1 MSVNSQRQRLIKW
14 VRRYPVIALSA
25 LALGYLLGGF
35 SETDDGPIP
44 QQIVIT
50 ALYLF
55 ISLVPLG
62 FIIAFLVVGRL
73 GDLES
78 AANKEKQ
85 ANLTYQDAFDLPSQ
99 IMHGYKLAMVTGRS
113 PTLTGLTGDR
123 YLSDAQAVC
132 SENPEHIPP
141 VAECECGFYAYK
153 ELADAQFELS
163 INPGAFLLDVDL
175 FGLGFTYKNGFRA
188 ESQVVNQLITPSRCM
203 RCRVLPATV
212 FVTTYRLGY
221 EDTTW
226 WQWQIRCVVCSSSF
240 KPSDKLTVEQMAQHL
255 AVKINYSFS

>member
-1 MSVNSQRQRLIKW
+1 MSVSSQRQRLIKW

-73 GDLES
+73 GDIES

-153 ELADAQFELS
+153 EFTDAQFELS

-226 WQWQIRCVVCSSSF
+226 WQWQMRCVVCSSSF
-240 KPSDKLTVEQMAQHL
+240 KPSDKLTVAQMAQHL
-255 AVKINYSFS
+255 AVKIN

>member
-1 MSVNSQRQRLIKW
+1 MSASTNRQRLIKW
-14 VRRYPVIALSA
+14 VRRYPVIALSTLA
-25 LALGYLLGGF
+25 LAYLLGGF
-35 SETDDGPIP
+35 SQNDDGLIP

-55 ISLVPLG
+55 VAVVPLG
-62 FIIAFLVVGRL
+62 FIAAFIIVGRL
-73 GDLES
+73 GDIES
-78 AANKEKQ
+78 VANKEKQ
-85 ANLTYQDAFDLPSQ
+85 SKLSYQDAFNLPSE
-99 IMHGYKLAMVTGRS
+99 IMHGYKLALLTGRS
-113 PTLTGLTGDR
+113 PTLTGLTGDT

-132 SENPEHIPP
+132 KESSDHVPP

-188 ESQVVNQLITPSRCM
+188 ESQVVNRLITPSRCM
-203 RCRVLPATV
+203 RCRVLPAKV

-221 EDTTW
+221 EDTAW

-240 KPSDKLTVEQMAQHL
+240 KVEDKLTVEQMAQRL
-255 AVKINYSFS
+255 AVKIN

>member
-1 MSVNSQRQRLIKW
+1 MSAGSNRQRLIKW
-14 VRRYPVIALSA
+14 VRRYPVIALSTLV
-25 LALGYLLGGF
+25 LAYLLGGF
-35 SETDDGPIP
+35 SQNDDGLIP

-55 ISLVPLG
+55 VAVVPLG
-62 FIIAFLVVGRL
+62 FIAAFLIVGRL
-73 GDLES
+73 GDIES

-85 ANLTYQDAFDLPSQ
+85 SKLSYQDAFNLPSQ

-113 PTLTGLTGDR
+113 PTLTGLTGDT

-153 ELADAQFELS
+153 ELSDAQFELS

-188 ESQVVNQLITPSRCM
+188 ESQVVNQLITPRRCM
-203 RCRVLPATV
+203 RCRVLPAKV
-212 FVTTYRLGY
+212 FVTTYRLGF
-221 EDTTW
+221 EDTAW
-226 WQWQIRCVVCSSSF
+226 WQWQIRCVICSSSF
-240 KPSDKLTVEQMAQHL
+240 KIEDKLTVEQMAQQL
-255 AVKINYSFS
+255 AVKIN

>member
-1 MSVNSQRQRLIKW
+1 MSVSSQRQRLIKW

-35 SETDDGPIP
+35 SKTDDGPIP

-73 GDLES
+73 GDIES

-226 WQWQIRCVVCSSSF
+226 WQWQMRCVVCSSSF
-240 KPSDKLTVEQMAQHL
+240 KPSDKLTVAQMAQHL
-255 AVKINYSFS
+255 AVKIN

>member
-85 ANLTYQDAFDLPSQ
+85 SNLTYQDAFDLPSQ

-123 YLSDAQAVC
+123 YLSDAKLCVVRIQNISHRWQSV
-132 SENPEHIPP
+132 S
-141 VAECECGFYAYK
+141 VAFMPTK
-153 ELADAQFELS
+153 SLLMPNLS
-163 INPGAFLLDVDL
+163 
-175 FGLGFTYKNGFRA
+175 Y
-188 ESQVVNQLITPSRCM
+188 QLIP
-203 RCRVLPATV
+203 VH
-212 FVTTYRLGY
+212 FY
-221 EDTTW
+221 
-226 WQWQIRCVVCSSSF
+226 
-240 KPSDKLTVEQMAQHL
+240 
-255 AVKINYSFS
+255 

>member
-1 MSVNSQRQRLIKW
+1 MSVNSKRQRLIKW

-35 SETDDGPIP
+35 SDTDDGPIP

-73 GDLES
+73 GDIES

-85 ANLTYQDAFDLPSQ
+85 VNLTYQDAFDLPSQ

-132 SENPEHIPP
+132 RENPEHIPP

-153 ELADAQFELS
+153 ELTDAQFELS

-188 ESQVVNQLITPSRCM
+188 ESQVVNSLIKPKRCM
-203 RCRVLPATV
+203 RCKTLPATV

-221 EDTTW
+221 ENNAW

-240 KPSDKLTVEQMAQHL
+240 KPSDKLTVAQMAKL
-255 AVKINYSFS
+255 LVIEIVNL

>member
-1 MSVNSQRQRLIKW
+1 MSVNSKRQRLIKW

-85 ANLTYQDAFDLPSQ
+85 SILTYQDAFDLPSQ

-153 ELADAQFELS
+153 ELTDAQFELS

-175 FGLGFTYKNGFRA
+175 FGLGFTYKNGYRA

-226 WQWQIRCVVCSSSF
+226 WQWQMRCVICSSSF
-240 KPSDKLTVEQMAQHL
+240 KPADKLTVEQMAERL
-255 AVKINYSFS
+255 AVKIN

>member
-1 MSVNSQRQRLIKW
+1 MSVNSKRQRLIKW

-25 LALGYLLGGF
+25 LALAYLLGGF
-35 SETDDGPIP
+35 SEKDDGFIS
-44 QQIVIT
+44 QQLIIT
-50 ALYLF
+50 TLYLF
-55 ISLVPLG
+55 VGVVPLG
-62 FIIAFLVVGRL
+62 FIIAFVVVGRL

-78 AANKEKQ
+78 AANREKQ
-85 ANLTYQDAFDLPSQ
+85 SNLSYEDAFNLPSQ
-99 IMHGYKLAMVTGRS
+99 IMHGYKLAMVTGVS
-113 PTLTGLTGDR
+113 PTLTGLTGDT
-123 YLSDAQAVC
+123 YLSDAQAIC
-132 SENPEHIPP
+132 KENPEHIPP
-141 VAECECGFYAYK
+141 VAQCECGFYAYK

-212 FVTTYRLGY
+212 FVTTYKLGY

-226 WQWQIRCVVCSSSF
+226 WQWQIRCVICSRSF
-240 KPSDKLTVEQMAQHL
+240 KPADKLTVEQMAERL
-255 AVKINYSFS
+255 AVKIN

>member
-1 MSVNSQRQRLIKW
+1 MSASTNRQRLIKW
-14 VRRYPVIALSA
+14 VRRYPVIALST
-25 LALGYLLGGF
+25 LAFAYLLGGF
-35 SETDDGPIP
+35 SQNDDGLIP

-55 ISLVPLG
+55 VAVVPLG
-62 FIIAFLVVGRL
+62 FIVAFIIVGRL
-73 GDLES
+73 GDIES

-85 ANLTYQDAFDLPSQ
+85 SNLTYQDAFDLPSQ

-132 SENPEHIPP
+132 SENLEHIPP

-153 ELADAQFELS
+153 ELSDAQFELS

-188 ESQVVNQLITPSRCM
+188 ESQVVNQLITPKRCM
-203 RCRVLPATV
+203 RCRVLPAKV
-212 FVTTYRLGY
+212 FVTTYRLGF

-226 WQWQIRCVVCSSSF
+226 WQWQIRCVICSSSF
-240 KPSDKLTVEQMAQHL
+240 KVEDKLTVAQMAQHL
-255 AVKINYSFS
+255 AVKIN

>member
-1 MSVNSQRQRLIKW
+1 MSVSSKRQRLIKW

-35 SETDDGPIP
+35 SDTDDGPIP

-55 ISLVPLG
+55 IALVPLG
-62 FIIAFLVVGRL
+62 FIIAFIVVGRL

-188 ESQVVNQLITPSRCM
+188 ESQVVNSLIKPMRCM
-203 RCRVLPATV
+203 RCKTLPATV

-240 KPSDKLTVEQMAQHL
+240 KPSDKLTVAQMAKL
-255 AVKINYSFS
+255 LVIEIVNL

>member
-1 MSVNSQRQRLIKW
+1 MSVSSKRQRLIRW
-14 VRRYPVIALSA
+14 VRRYPVIALST
-25 LALGYLLGGF
+25 LAFAYLLGGF
-35 SETDDGPIP
+35 SQNNDGLIP

-55 ISLVPLG
+55 VAVVPLG
-62 FIIAFLVVGRL
+62 FIAAFIIVGRL
-73 GDLES
+73 GDIES

-85 ANLTYQDAFDLPSQ
+85 SKLSYQDAFNLPSQ
-99 IMHGYKLAMVTGRS
+99 IMHGYKLALITVRL

-132 SENPEHIPP
+132 KENADHVPP

-163 INPGAFLLDVDL
+163 INPDAFLLDVDL

-203 RCRVLPATV
+203 RCRVLPAKV

-221 EDTTW
+221 EDTAW

-240 KPSDKLTVEQMAQHL
+240 KVEDKLTVAQMAQHL
-255 AVKINYSFS
+255 AVKIN

>member
-1 MSVNSQRQRLIKW
+1 MSAGSNRQRLIKW
-14 VRRYPVIALSA
+14 VRRYPVIALSTLV
-25 LALGYLLGGF
+25 LAYLLGGF
-35 SETDDGPIP
+35 SQNDDGLIP

-55 ISLVPLG
+55 VAVVPLG
-62 FIIAFLVVGRL
+62 FIAAFIIVGRL
-73 GDLES
+73 GDIES

-85 ANLTYQDAFDLPSQ
+85 SKLSYQDAFNLPSEV
-99 IMHGYKLAMVTGRS
+99 MHGYKLALITGRS
-113 PTLTGLTGDR
+113 PTLTGLTGDT

-153 ELADAQFELS
+153 ELSDAQFELS

-188 ESQVVNQLITPSRCM
+188 ESQVVNQLITPRRCM
-203 RCRVLPATV
+203 RCRVLPAKV
-212 FVTTYRLGY
+212 FVTTYRLGF
-221 EDTTW
+221 EDTAW
-226 WQWQIRCVVCSSSF
+226 WQWQIRCVICSSSF
-240 KPSDKLTVEQMAQHL
+240 KIEDKLTVEQMAQQL
-255 AVKINYSFS
+255 AVKIN

>member
-1 MSVNSQRQRLIKW
+1 MSVNSKRQRLIKW

-25 LALGYLLGGF
+25 LGLGYLLGGF
-35 SETDDGPIP
+35 SETDDGFIP

-55 ISLVPLG
+55 IALVPLG

-78 AANKEKQ
+78 AANKVKQ
-85 ANLTYQDAFDLPSQ
+85 SNLSYQDPFDLPSQ

-113 PTLTGLTGDR
+113 PTLTGLTGDT

-132 SENPEHIPP
+132 KENAGHIPP

-175 FGLGFTYKNGFRA
+175 FGLGFTYKDGFRA
-188 ESQVVNQLITPSRCM
+188 ESQVVNRLITPNRCM

-221 EDTTW
+221 EDIAW
-226 WQWQIRCVVCSSSF
+226 WQWQMRCVVCSSSF
-240 KPSDKLTVEQMAQHL
+240 KQEDKLAIEQMAQQL
-255 AVKINYSFS
+255 AVKIN

>member
-1 MSVNSQRQRLIKW
+1 MSASTNRQRLIKW
-14 VRRYPVIALSA
+14 VRRYPVIALST
-25 LALGYLLGGF
+25 LAFAYLLGGF
-35 SETDDGPIP
+35 SQNNDGLIP

-55 ISLVPLG
+55 VAVVPLG
-62 FIIAFLVVGRL
+62 FIIAFIIVGRL
-73 GDLES
+73 GDIES

-85 ANLTYQDAFDLPSQ
+85 SKLSYQDAFNLPSQ
-99 IMHGYKLAMVTGRS
+99 IMHGYKLALITGRL

-132 SENPEHIPP
+132 KENADHVPP

-203 RCRVLPATV
+203 RCRVLPAKV

-221 EDTTW
+221 EDTAW

-240 KPSDKLTVEQMAQHL
+240 KVEDKLTVAQMAQHL
-255 AVKINYSFS
+255 AVKIN

>member
-62 FIIAFLVVGRL
+62 FIIAFIVVGRL

-78 AANKEKQ
+78 ATNKEKQ
-85 ANLTYQDAFDLPSQ
+85 SNLSYEDAFDLPSQ
-99 IMHGYKLAMVTGRS
+99 IMHGYKLAMVTGVS
-113 PTLTGLTGDR
+113 PTLTGLTGDT
-123 YLSDAQAVC
+123 YLSDAQAIC
-132 SENPEHIPP
+132 KENPEHIPP
-141 VAECECGFYAYK
+141 VAQCECGFYAYK

-188 ESQVVNQLITPSRCM
+188 ESQVVNRLITPKRCM
-203 RCRVLPATV
+203 HCRTITAKV
-212 FVTTYRLGY
+212 FVKSYKLGY
-221 EDTTW
+221 EDTAW
-226 WQWQIRCVVCSSSF
+226 WQWQIRCVICSSSF
-240 KPSDKLTVEQMAQHL
+240 KPADKLTVEQMSQYL
-255 AVKINYSFS
+255 AVKIN

>member
-1 MSVNSQRQRLIKW
+1 MSAGSNRQRLIKW
-14 VRRYPVIALSA
+14 VRRYPVIALSTLV
-25 LALGYLLGGF
+25 LAYLLGGF
-35 SETDDGPIP
+35 SQNDDGLIP

-55 ISLVPLG
+55 VAVVPLG
-62 FIIAFLVVGRL
+62 FIAAFIIVGRL
-73 GDLES
+73 GDIES

-85 ANLTYQDAFDLPSQ
+85 SKLSYQDAFNLPSQ
-99 IMHGYKLAMVTGRS
+99 VMHGYKLAMVTGRS
-113 PTLTGLTGDR
+113 PTLTGLTGDT

-153 ELADAQFELS
+153 ELSDAQFELS

-188 ESQVVNQLITPSRCM
+188 ESQVVNQLITPRRCM
-203 RCRVLPATV
+203 RCRVLPAKV

-221 EDTTW
+221 EDTAW
-226 WQWQIRCVVCSSSF
+226 WQWQIRCVICSSSF
-240 KPSDKLTVEQMAQHL
+240 KIEDKLTVEQMAQQL
-255 AVKINYSFS
+255 AVKIN

>member
-1 MSVNSQRQRLIKW
+1 MSVSSKRQRLIKW
-14 VRRYPVIALSA
+14 VRRYPVIALST
-25 LALGYLLGGF
+25 LAFAYLLGGF
-35 SETDDGPIP
+35 SQNNDGLIP

-55 ISLVPLG
+55 VAVVPIG
-62 FIIAFLVVGRL
+62 FIIAFIIVGRL
-73 GDLES
+73 GDIES

-85 ANLTYQDAFDLPSQ
+85 SKLSYQDAFNLPSQ
-99 IMHGYKLAMVTGRS
+99 IMHGYKLALITVRL

-132 SENPEHIPP
+132 KENADHVPP

-163 INPGAFLLDVDL
+163 INPDAFLLDVDL

-203 RCRVLPATV
+203 RCRVLPAKV

-221 EDTTW
+221 EDTAW

-240 KPSDKLTVEQMAQHL
+240 KVEDKLTVAQMAQHL
-255 AVKINYSFS
+255 AVKIN

>member
-14 VRRYPVIALSA
+14 VRRYPIIALSA

-73 GDLES
+73 GDIES

-153 ELADAQFELS
+153 EFTDAQFELS

-175 FGLGFTYKNGFRA
+175 FGLGFAYKNGFRA

-226 WQWQIRCVVCSSSF
+226 WQWQMRCVICSSSF
-240 KPSDKLTVEQMAQHL
+240 KPSDKLTVAQMAQHL
-255 AVKINYSFS
+255 AVKIN

>member
-62 FIIAFLVVGRL
+62 FIIAFIVVGRL

-78 AANKEKQ
+78 ATNKEKQ
-85 ANLTYQDAFDLPSQ
+85 SNLSYEDAFYLPSQ
-99 IMHGYKLAMVTGRS
+99 IMHGYKLAMVTGVS
-113 PTLTGLTGDR
+113 PTLTGLTGDT
-123 YLSDAQAVC
+123 YLSDAQAIC
-132 SENPEHIPP
+132 KENPEHIPP
-141 VAECECGFYAYK
+141 VAQCECGFYAYK

-188 ESQVVNQLITPSRCM
+188 ESQVVNRLITPKRCM
-203 RCRVLPATV
+203 RCRVLPAKV
-212 FVTTYRLGY
+212 FVKSYKLGY
-221 EDTTW
+221 EDTAW
-226 WQWQIRCVVCSSSF
+226 SQWQIRCVICSSSF

-255 AVKINYSFS
+255 AVKIN

>member
-1 MSVNSQRQRLIKW
+1 MSVSSKRQRLIRW
-14 VRRYPVIALSA
+14 VRRYPVIALST
-25 LALGYLLGGF
+25 LAFAYLLGGF
-35 SETDDGPIP
+35 SQNNDGLIP

-55 ISLVPLG
+55 VAVVPIG
-62 FIIAFLVVGRL
+62 FIIAFIIVGRL
-73 GDLES
+73 GDIES

-85 ANLTYQDAFDLPSQ
+85 SKLSYQDAFNLPSQ
-99 IMHGYKLAMVTGRS
+99 IMHGYKLALITVRL

-132 SENPEHIPP
+132 KENADHVPP

-163 INPGAFLLDVDL
+163 INPDAFLLDVDL

-203 RCRVLPATV
+203 RCRVLPAKV

-221 EDTTW
+221 EDTAW

-240 KPSDKLTVEQMAQHL
+240 KVEDKLTVAQMAQHL
-255 AVKINYSFS
+255 AVKIN

>member
-1 MSVNSQRQRLIKW
+1 MSVSSQRQRLIKW

-85 ANLTYQDAFDLPSQ
+85 SNLTYQDAFDLPSQ

-141 VAECECGFYAYK
+141 VAECECGF
-153 ELADAQFELS
+153 LCLQ
-163 INPGAFLLDVDL
+163 
-175 FGLGFTYKNGFRA
+175 
-188 ESQVVNQLITPSRCM
+188 
-203 RCRVLPATV
+203 RV
-212 FVTTYRLGY
+212 Y
-221 EDTTW
+221 
-226 WQWQIRCVVCSSSF
+226 
-240 KPSDKLTVEQMAQHL
+240 
-255 AVKINYSFS
+255 

>member
-1 MSVNSQRQRLIKW
+1 MSASSKRQRLIKW

-35 SETDDGPIP
+35 SETADGFIP

-55 ISLVPLG
+55 IALVPLG
-62 FIIAFLVVGRL
+62 FITAFLVVGRL

-78 AANKEKQ
+78 AANREKH
-85 ANLTYQDAFDLPSQ
+85 ANLSYQDPFDLPSE
-99 IMHGYKLAMVTGRS
+99 IMHGYKLALITGRS
-113 PTLTGLTGDR
+113 PALTGLTGDK
-123 YLSDAQAVC
+123 YLSDAQAEC
-132 SENPEHIPP
+132 KENADHIPP

-188 ESQVVNQLITPSRCM
+188 ESQVVNRLIAPKRCM
-203 RCRVLPATV
+203 RCRVLPAKV

-221 EDTTW
+221 EDITW
-226 WQWQIRCVVCSSSF
+226 WQWQLRCVVCSSSF
-240 KPSDKLTVEQMAQHL
+240 KQEDKLTVAQMAQRL
-255 AVKINYSFS
+255 AVKIN

>member
-1 MSVNSQRQRLIKW
+1 MSVSSKRQRLIKW

-35 SETDDGPIP
+35 SDTDDGPIP

-55 ISLVPLG
+55 IALVPLG
-62 FIIAFLVVGRL
+62 FIIAFIVVGRL

-132 SENPEHIPP
+132 KENPEHIPP

-188 ESQVVNQLITPSRCM
+188 ESQVVNSLIKPKRCM
-203 RCRVLPATV
+203 RCKTLPATV

-240 KPSDKLTVEQMAQHL
+240 KPSDKLTVAQMAEL
-255 AVKINYSFS
+255 LVIKIVNL

>member
-1 MSVNSQRQRLIKW
+1 MSASTNRQRLIKW
-14 VRRYPVIALSA
+14 VRRYPVIALST
-25 LALGYLLGGF
+25 LAFAYLLGGF
-35 SETDDGPIP
+35 SQNNDGLIP

-55 ISLVPLG
+55 VGVVPLG
-62 FIIAFLVVGRL
+62 FIIAFIIVGRL
-73 GDLES
+73 GDIES
-78 AANKEKQ
+78 ATNKQKQ
-85 ANLTYQDAFDLPSQ
+85 SKLSYQDAFDLPSQ
-99 IMHGYKLAMVTGRS
+99 IMHGYKLALITGRL

-153 ELADAQFELS
+153 ELTDAQFELS

-188 ESQVVNQLITPSRCM
+188 ESQVVNRLITPSRCM

-226 WQWQIRCVVCSSSF
+226 WQWQMRCVICSSSF

-255 AVKINYSFS
+255 AVKIN

>member
-1 MSVNSQRQRLIKW
+1 MSAGSNRQRLIKW
-14 VRRYPVIALSA
+14 VRRYPVIALSTLV
-25 LALGYLLGGF
+25 LAYLLGGF
-35 SETDDGPIP
+35 SQNDDGLIP

-55 ISLVPLG
+55 VAVVPLG
-62 FIIAFLVVGRL
+62 FIAAFIIVGRL
-73 GDLES
+73 GDIES

-85 ANLTYQDAFDLPSQ
+85 SKLSYQDAFNLPSQ
-99 IMHGYKLAMVTGRS
+99 VMHGYKLAMVTGRS
-113 PTLTGLTGDR
+113 PTLTGLTGDT

-153 ELADAQFELS
+153 ELSDAQFELS

-188 ESQVVNQLITPSRCM
+188 ESQVVNQLITPRRCM
-203 RCRVLPATV
+203 RCRVLPAKV
-212 FVTTYRLGY
+212 FVTTYRLGF
-221 EDTTW
+221 EDTAW
-226 WQWQIRCVVCSSSF
+226 WQWQIRCVICSSSF
-240 KPSDKLTVEQMAQHL
+240 KIEDKLTVEQMAQQL
-255 AVKINYSFS
+255 AVKIN

>member
-1 MSVNSQRQRLIKW
+1 MSASTNRQRLIKW
-14 VRRYPVIALSA
+14 VRRYPIIALST
-25 LALGYLLGGF
+25 LAFAYLLGGF
-35 SETDDGPIP
+35 SQNDDGLIP

-55 ISLVPLG
+55 VAVVPLG
-62 FIIAFLVVGRL
+62 FIAAFIIVGRL
-73 GDLES
+73 GDIES
-78 AANKEKQ
+78 VANKEKQ
-85 ANLTYQDAFDLPSQ
+85 SKLSYQDAFNLPSE
-99 IMHGYKLAMVTGRS
+99 IMHGYKLALITGRS
-113 PTLTGLTGDR
+113 PNLTGLTGDT

-132 SENPEHIPP
+132 KESSDHVPP

-188 ESQVVNQLITPSRCM
+188 ESQVVNRLITPSRCM
-203 RCRVLPATV
+203 RCRVLPAKV

-221 EDTTW
+221 EDTAW
-226 WQWQIRCVVCSSSF
+226 WQWQIRCVICSSNF
-240 KPSDKLTVEQMAQHL
+240 KIEDKLTVAQMAQRL
-255 AVKINYSFS
+255 AVKIN

>member
-1 MSVNSQRQRLIKW
+1 MSAGSNRQRLIKW
-14 VRRYPVIALSA
+14 VRRYPVIALST
-25 LALGYLLGGF
+25 LAFAYLLGGF
-35 SETDDGPIP
+35 SQNDDGLIP

-55 ISLVPLG
+55 VAVVPLG
-62 FIIAFLVVGRL
+62 FIAAFIIVGRL
-73 GDLES
+73 GDIES
-78 AANKEKQ
+78 ATNKEKQ
-85 ANLTYQDAFDLPSQ
+85 SKLSYQDAFNLPSEV
-99 IMHGYKLAMVTGRS
+99 MHGYKLAMVTGRS
-113 PTLTGLTGDR
+113 PTLTGLTGDT

-188 ESQVVNQLITPSRCM
+188 ESQVVNSLIKPRRCM
-203 RCRVLPATV
+203 RCKTLPATV

-221 EDTTW
+221 EDTAW
-226 WQWQIRCVVCSSSF
+226 WQWQIRCVICSSSF
-240 KPSDKLTVEQMAQHL
+240 KIEDKLTVEQMAQQL
-255 AVKINYSFS
+255 AVKIN